1 MKAHANA
8 VAAITI
14 RQTAWPSSGFLQG
27 GIESRLH
34 WLFRCAVFLEF
45 TGHGACGIHTKSA
58 WLPYFHVFAIPDAM
72 AWRLMPLIGSID
84 IALGVMALFRPC
96 RALLVYMVVWGGFTA
111 LLRPAAGEGAWE
123 FIERSYN
130 YGVPLAFLLLHAAG
144 RPAGWFAPL
153 QLPAPLCA
161 GSQRTLVWTLR
172 IIVALMLV
180 GHGGFGAFMGKANL
194 LVFYRAAGLSHLGL
208 PLEMLR
214 AGIGFL
220 EIGLGVLAVITNR
233 PAFFGSICLWKL
245 ASESLYLFAGM
256 PVACWEVVER
266 GGSYLAPLALLC
278 ALAPAFGPPP
288 EPAPAA
294 PACALPNPVGGP

>member
-123 FIERSYN
+123 FIER
-130 YGVPLAFLLLHAAG
+130 
-144 RPAGWFAPL
+144 
-153 QLPAPLCA
+153 
-161 GSQRTLVWTLR
+161 
-172 IIVALMLV
+172 
-180 GHGGFGAFMGKANL
+180 
-194 LVFYRAAGLSHLGL
+194 
-208 PLEMLR
+208 
-214 AGIGFL
+214 
-220 EIGLGVLAVITNR
+220 
-233 PAFFGSICLWKL
+233 
-245 ASESLYLFAGM
+245 
-256 PVACWEVVER
+256 
-266 GGSYLAPLALLC
+266 
-278 ALAPAFGPPP
+278 
-288 EPAPAA
+288 
-294 PACALPNPVGGP
+294 